1 MGWEAVWQL
10 ALKQFGAEAVE
21 IRIVILLAAALG
33 ATLILVGI
41 KYAFRPAGPHFAP
54 PPPELPR
61 RMFAAP
67 PAVAATIAV
76 TPEMPKTSGQP
87 FRARKPGALT
97 TKKCAEHTISSH
109 AAPRPSI
116 RRSGGERRTPSFTIA
131 HAPYSPLP
139 PRR

>member
-21 IRIVILLAAALG
+21 IRIVILLGVALG

-61 RMFAAP
+61 RVFAAP
-67 PAVAATIAV
+67 PAAVPAAVISQA
-76 TPEMPKTSGQP
+76 EPKTSAQP
-87 FRARKPGALT
+87 LRVRKPGIAT
-97 TKKCAEHTISSH
+97 TRKCVKHTISSH
-109 AAPRPSI
+109 RAPRPQI
-116 RRSGGERRTPSFTIA
+116 RRSVGVTTEK
-131 HAPYSPLP
+131 
-139 PRR
+139 